1 MRIASED
8 PEGEDLGLLFARHAQ
23 DMHSQ
28 TPAESVHMLPRSAL
42 RDAAIKFFVVRD
54 TEGGPIGM
62 AALKRISDGHGE
74 IKSMHVL
81 REARGQGVS
90 RLLLGHLV
98 EHARA
103 QGMTRLSLETG
114 VEPIFAPAR
123 ILYSRAG
130 FNECPPFGDYR
141 PDPNSLFMTRII

>member
-1 MRIASED
+1 MRIACED
-8 PEGEDLGLLFARHAQ
+8 PEGADLGDLFARHAA
-23 DMHSQ
+23 DMHAE
-28 TPAESVHMLPRSAL
+28 TPAGSVHMLPRAAL
-42 RDAAIKFFVVRD
+42 KAAGVAFYVVRD
-54 TEGGPIGM
+54 RDDRALGM
-62 AALKRISDGHGE
+62 AALKRIADGHGE

-98 EHARA
+98 ERARA

-123 ILYSRAG
+123 GLYTRAG
-130 FNECPPFGDYR
+130 FTECPPFGDYR
-141 PDPNSLFMTRII
+141 PDPNSLFMTRSI